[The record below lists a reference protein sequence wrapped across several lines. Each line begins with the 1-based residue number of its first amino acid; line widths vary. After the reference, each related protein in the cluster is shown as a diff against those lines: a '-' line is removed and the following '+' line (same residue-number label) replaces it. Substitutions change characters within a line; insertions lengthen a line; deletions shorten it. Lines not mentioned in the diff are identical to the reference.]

1 VRKVDRKEQ
10 LTVHR
15 ASLRFMAPTLGV
27 SLALVCLCGTVA
39 FCVSSGV
46 IRTQGPLVRD
56 RWFAAG
62 LLLFGG
68 SATAA
73 DVYRTWKMTQRLQ
86 RLLHALRRLLEATAS
101 SLGQGLSP
109 PDPFENRDLR
119 WLTKRLDEMVHDIRR
134 LDEQRRQSEREVMRG
149 DQLAMVGQLA
159 AGVAHELRNPLTSVK
174 MLVQSGRRDGGLEN
188 LATDD
193 LAIIEHEIRRMEKIL
208 QQFLD
213 FARPARPTRRPLNL
227 ALIASSAA
235 ALVEA
240 RARKQGVE
248 LVLRTPQG
256 ALVVEADA
264 DQLQQLVLNLVL
276 NALDIMP
283 AGGKLTIELDS
294 PGSRRVELHVS
305 DTGPGIASGLLP
317 QLFDPFISTKETGI
331 GLGLAVSH
339 RIATDHGGE
348 LMAENLPAGGARF
361 TLSLPAAQTHPS
373 QT

>member
-1 VRKVDRKEQ
+1 
-10 LTVHR
+10 
-15 ASLRFMAPTLGV
+15 MAPTLGV
-27 SLALVCLCGTVA
+27 SLALVGLCGAVA
-39 FCVSSGV
+39 FCLSNGL
-46 IRTQGPLVRD
+46 IRTDWTPTRG

-68 SATAA
+68 GATAGGI
-73 DVYRTWKMTQRLQ
+73 YRSWKMTQRLR
-86 RLLHALRRLLEATAS
+86 RLLHALRRLLDAAAS
-101 SLGQGLSP
+101 SLGQGFSP
-109 PDPFENRDLR
+109 PDPLENRDLS
-119 WLTKRLDEMVHDIRR
+119 WLTERLDEMVHVIRR

-174 MLVQSGRRDGGLEN
+174 MLVQSGRRDGGLQN

-213 FARPARPTRRPLNL
+213 FARPAQPTRLPLSL
-227 ALIASSAA
+227 APIASRAA
-235 ALVEA
+235 ALIEA

-248 LVLRTPQG
+248 LVLRGPQA
-256 ALVVEADA
+256 ALVVDADE

-283 AGGKLTIELDS
+283 AGGTLTIELDGPS
-294 PGSRRVELHVS
+294 ARQVELRVS
-305 DTGPGIASGLLP
+305 DTGPGIAAGLLP
-317 QLFDPFISTKETGI
+317 RLFDPFVSTKETGI

-339 RIATDHGGE
+339 RIAANHGGE

-361 TLSLPAAQTHPS
+361 TLTLPASLAHS
-373 QT
+373 VNA